1 MNRKVVNATS
11 TSYNGIKFRSKIEL
25 SIYKLLEK
33 SELNFKYEDF
43 TITLVEGFTPTKVS
57 YIPRKRRG
65 VKVTEFKEKVRPL
78 TYTPDFT
85 VYKNNKVYL
94 IEVKGFETDRYIV
107 KRKLLLKNKL
117 KMTPVEKL
125 TKLTEYLLNKDK
137 ELGRKF
143 IREREF
149 SKLREIVKSNILI
162 VKNDR
167 KKPEE
172 NRKYD
177 NVDISI
183 LEAFLCEVDSYL
195 LLLGLDEEIFEEEE
209 YGE

>member
-1 MNRKVVNATS
+1 MQTDC
-11 TSYNGIKFRSKIEL
+11 KIEL

-43 TITLVEGFTPTKVS
+43 TITLMEGFTPTKVS

-107 KRKLLLKNKL
+107 KRKLLLKYI
-117 KMTPVEKL
+117 ED
-125 TKLTEYLLNKDK
+125 KDMIFLEIHTIK
-137 ELGRKF
+137 DMMNCIEL
-143 IREREF
+143 I
-149 SKLREIVKSNILI
+149 
-162 VKNDR
+162 KND
-167 KKPEE
+167 
-172 NRKYD
+172 
-177 NVDISI
+177 S
-183 LEAFLCEVDSYL
+183 S
-195 LLLGLDEEIFEEEE
+195 
-209 YGE
+209 

>member
-43 TITLVEGFTPTKVS
+43 TITLIEGFTPTKVS

-107 KRKLLLKNKL
+107 KRKLLLKYI
-117 KMTPVEKL
+117 ED
-125 TKLTEYLLNKDK
+125 KDMIFLEVHTIK
-137 ELGRKF
+137 DMMNCIEL
-143 IREREF
+143 I
-149 SKLREIVKSNILI
+149 
-162 VKNDR
+162 KND
-167 KKPEE
+167 
-172 NRKYD
+172 
-177 NVDISI
+177 S
-183 LEAFLCEVDSYL
+183 S
-195 LLLGLDEEIFEEEE
+195 
-209 YGE
+209 